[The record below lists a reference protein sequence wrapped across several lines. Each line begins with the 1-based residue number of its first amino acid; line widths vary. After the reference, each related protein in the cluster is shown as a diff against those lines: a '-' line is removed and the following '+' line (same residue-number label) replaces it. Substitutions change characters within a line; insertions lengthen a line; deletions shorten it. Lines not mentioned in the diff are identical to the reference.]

1 MTNDSPAQHLRDLIA
16 RGLAT
21 AVGSPRCPHTAE
33 KLRTYSYKIERLSG
47 DILPDLVDKAN
58 HTIGAIRYA
67 LLPLYRKCTTG
78 MLEYYRE
85 QYEAARATREGIG

>member
-1 MTNDSPAQHLRDLIA
+1 VSANRSSGA
-16 RGLAT
+16 RGFIPVVTPPL
-21 AVGSPRCPHTAE
+21 
-33 KLRTYSYKIERLSG
+33 
-47 DILPDLVDKAN
+47 LVDKAN

-85 QYEAARATREGIG
+85 QYEAARAAHEGIG